1 MFILLLILVGGHHE
15 LMALII
21 EISTENT
28 QHFENTKVKAE
39 KRLYESSSIV
49 EETTTTLSQLDS
61 ETDRARDDQVL

>member
-1 MFILLLILVGGHHE
+1 
-15 LMALII
+15 MALII

-39 KRLYESSSIV
+39 KRLYESFSIV